1 MKKFTPIRGLALAAL
16 LACAGA
22 ANAQSSVQLYGLV
35 DMSAG
40 RFQDPGAASATK
52 VENGSMTTSYWGLRG
67 KEDLGNDL
75 SAIFALEAFFRADTG
90 SSGRFN
96 GDTFFARN
104 SYVGLSSPTLGSL
117 TLGRNTTLLFV
128 STIVFNAFGDSY
140 GFSPSVR
147 HVFLPSALTAPV
159 TGDSGWND
167 SVLYTTPTFGGLK
180 GSVLYAA
187 SEKVGGRNVSA
198 ALSYGIGPFAATAVF
213 QDAKKDISATV
224 PVNDTRTWQVG
235 AAYDFGV
242 VKLFAQHTQA
252 ENRSLVGEPKSKL
265 SDISAAVPVG
275 SAGKV
280 LAAYGLLD
288 RPNTDLDRKT
298 FSVGYDHFLSK
309 RTDVYAVA
317 MRDKDEAVTTHQNA
331 TSFAVGIRHRF

>member
-1 MKKFTPIRGLALAAL
+1 MKKSFPVRGLALAAL

-22 ANAQSSVQLYGLV
+22 AQAQSSVQLYGLV

-40 RFQDPGAASATK
+40 RFQDPGVASRSG

-67 KEDLGNDL
+67 KEDLGSGL
-75 SAIFALEAFFRADTG
+75 SAVFALEAFFRADTG
-90 SSGRFN
+90 AQGRFN

-104 SYVGLSSPTLGSL
+104 SYVGLSSDQLGTV

-147 HVFLPSALTAPV
+147 HVFLPNALTAPV

-167 SVLYTTPTFGGLK
+167 SVLYTTPSFGGLK

-198 ALSYGIGPFAATAVF
+198 GLSYGTGPFAATAVF
-213 QDAKKDISATV
+213 QDAKKDISTALA
-224 PVNDTRTWQVG
+224 VNDTRTWQVG
-235 AAYDFGV
+235 ASYDFGV

-252 ENRSLVGEPKSKL
+252 ENRSLAGEPKSKL
-265 SDISAAVPVG
+265 TDISAAIPVG
-275 SAGKV
+275 NGKI
-280 LAAYGLLD
+280 LAAYGLLN
-288 RPNTDLDRKT
+288 RPDTDNDRKT
-298 FSVGYDHFLSK
+298 FSLGYDHFLSK

-317 MRDKDEAVTTHQNA
+317 MRDKDEAVATRQSA
-331 TSFAVGIRHRF
+331 TSVAVGIRHRF